1 MSRHRP
7 VRSLAVSLSLCV
19 AALTLSACANP
30 PDAGSPAG
38 TASDGAGGISKE
50 AGQNRVRAKRV
61 AEIAAQVP
69 QAVRDR
75 GTLEVVTFAGLAPPL
90 SFYATD
96 NKTVI
101 GMEPDLARLVA
112 DVLGLEPRLHTVSW
126 ENMFVGLD
134 SGKYDVAIA
143 NITDTEE
150 RKRKYDFASY
160 RQDKVAFEA
169 LQGSS
174 LTVRG
179 PKDVAGLTVAV
190 HPGTNQEKLITQW
203 SEENE
208 RAGRKPVAVK
218 YYQTQSDVYLALRS
232 RRIDLYL
239 GSNPSVAYHV
249 ADAGQTDIVG
259 TYSGAG
265 PDREGWIA
273 ATMKKDNGLAAPLAR
288 AVNEL
293 IGNGTYGKAVK
304 RWHLTG
310 EAVTESRVNPPGLP

>member
-1 MSRHRP
+1 MSRLRS
-7 VRSLAVSLSLCV
+7 VRALAVSLCLT
-19 AALTLSACANP
+19 ALALSSCANP
-30 PDAGSPAG
+30 PDADSPTG
-38 TASDGAGGISKE
+38 RASDGVGDISKE
-50 AGQNRVRAKRV
+50 AGLRPIRTHRT
-61 AEIAAQVP
+61 ESIASTVP
-69 QAVRDR
+69 KAVRDR

-112 DVLGLEPRLHTVSW
+112 DVLGLELRLHTVSW

-169 LQGSS
+169 LKGSD

-179 PKDVAGLTVAV
+179 PKDVAGRTVAV
-190 HPGTNQEKLITQW
+190 HPGTNQEKLITRW
-203 SEENE
+203 SQDNT
-208 RAGRKPVAVK
+208 RAGRKPVTVK

-232 RRIDLYL
+232 GRIDAYL

-249 ADAGQTDIVG
+249 ADAGQTEIVG

-265 PDREGWIA
+265 PGREGWIA
-273 ATMKKDNGLAAPLAR
+273 ATTKKGNGLATPLSR
-288 AVNEL
+288 AISEL
-293 IGNGTYGKAVK
+293 IDNGTYGKAVK
-304 RWHLTG
+304 RWHLAG
-310 EAVTESRVNPPGLP
+310 EAVTASQVNPPGLP